1 MDPRCG
7 THLVLK
13 IDLDLLL
20 GRGDDMLFGR
30 TLESGKLGH
39 RLVDNVQGLLD
50 LLLGDD
56 QWWGKANDVLVG
68 GLGL

>member
-1 MDPRCG
+1 MDPRFG

-13 IDLDLLL
+13 INLDLLL
-20 GRGDDMLFGR
+20 GRGDDMLFGG
-30 TLESGKLGH
+30 TLESRKLGH
-39 RLVDNVQGLLD
+39 CLVDDVQGLLD

-56 QWWGKANDVLVG
+56 QWWGKANDVLVS

>member
-1 MDPRCG
+1 MDPHCG

-13 IDLDLLL
+13 INLDLLL
-20 GRGDDMLFGR
+20 GRRDDMVFGR
-30 TLESGKLGH
+30 TLESGEFSNGF
-39 RLVDNVQGLLD
+39 VDDVQGLLD

-56 QWWGKANDVLVG
+56 QWRGKANDVLVG